1 MNYLESIYQEY
12 GSKVGIQPL
21 EIIASDVNGL
31 YVFPDGND
39 LLRKCQLLAVTA
51 RAVSGTLYS
60 PLNKTLLPDTVTNNT
75 YLTLKCNAT
84 DIISRFSLEIITDM
98 EAQGR
103 VHPINIKGLTLN
115 ESFLSVSQAATVM
128 SGQSGK
134 SFLLHFY
141 GLFY

>member
-1 MNYLESIYQEY
+1 MNYLESIYQQY

-21 EIIASDVNGL
+21 EIVANDVNGL

-60 PLNKTLLPDTVTNNT
+60 PLN
-75 YLTLKCNAT
+75 
-84 DIISRFSLEIITDM
+84 
-98 EAQGR
+98 
-103 VHPINIKGLTLN
+103 